1 MTDNTQKVSE
11 SLLLLILTFPAL
23 RISES
28 LKKHSE
34 SIKTKV
40 DLNFP
45 SGVSKGFTKAIEPSE
60 APKRSMKIKIL
71 IFSLPLGLGWQGL
84 HALGE
89 NINEIQKTMY
99 ILVKSIT
106 KPVSGVLIRINF
118 SQGRFIGII
127 YNLLWGDNLNDSYN
141 NN

>member
-1 MTDNTQKVSE
+1 MA
-11 SLLLLILTFPAL
+11 LLLLILTFPAL
-23 RISES
+23 CISES
-28 LKKHSE
+28 R
-34 SIKTKV
+34 IKTKV
-40 DLNFP
+40 DLNFH

-60 APKRSMKIKIL
+60 APKRSVKIKIL

-84 HALGE
+84 YTLGE

-106 KPVSGVLIRINF
+106 KPVPGVLIRINF
-118 SQGRFIGII
+118 SQERFIGII

>member
-71 IFSLPLGLGWQGL
+71 IFSLPLGLG
-84 HALGE
+84 
-89 NINEIQKTMY
+89 
-99 ILVKSIT
+99 
-106 KPVSGVLIRINF
+106 
-118 SQGRFIGII
+118 
-127 YNLLWGDNLNDSYN
+127 
-141 NN
+141 

>member
-1 MTDNTQKVSE
+1 MTNYTQKVSTA
-11 SLLLLILTFPAL
+11 LLLLILTFPAL

-28 LKKHSE
+28 R
-34 SIKTKV
+34 IKTKV
-40 DLNFP
+40 DLNFH

-60 APKRSMKIKIL
+60 APKRSVKIKIL

-84 HALGE
+84 YTLGE

-106 KPVSGVLIRINF
+106 KPVPGVLIRINF
-118 SQGRFIGII
+118 SQVRFIEII

>member
-1 MTDNTQKVSE
+1 MTNYTQKVSTA
-11 SLLLLILTFPAL
+11 LLLLILTFPAL

-28 LKKHSE
+28 R
-34 SIKTKV
+34 IKTKV
-40 DLNFP
+40 DLNFH

-60 APKRSMKIKIL
+60 APKRSVKIKIL

-84 HALGE
+84 YTLGE

-106 KPVSGVLIRINF
+106 KPVPGVLIRINF
-118 SQGRFIGII
+118 SQERFIGII